1 MNTLYI
7 LSFKKNSK
15 KIKKKLRLAQKVI
28 KQILNKYYNIIVQDT
43 KHSIYIDDKINRQYY
58 HFGI

>member
-28 KQILNKYYNIIVQDT
+28 KQIL
-43 KHSIYIDDKINRQYY
+43 
-58 HFGI
+58 